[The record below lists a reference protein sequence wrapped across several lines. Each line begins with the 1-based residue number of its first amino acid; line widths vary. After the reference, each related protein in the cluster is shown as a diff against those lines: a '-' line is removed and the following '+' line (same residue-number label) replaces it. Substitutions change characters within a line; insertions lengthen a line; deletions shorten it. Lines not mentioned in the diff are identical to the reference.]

1 MTRIALL
8 LALACTGWPGVA
20 QKVRVDYDR
29 TLAFSHYRTYQWIAL
44 PEAQPANGQFPNQLM
59 QERIVRFIE
68 DAMAAKGLRRVETGG
83 DVLIGYKMNV
93 TEQQQFTTVGS
104 GWGWG
109 WGSEFSTTTAETIF
123 IGTLVIDIMDAR
135 QKQLIFQG
143 ASIATISSRPQKNT
157 KKLRKAINEIF
168 EKYPPKP

>member
-1 MTRIALL
+1 
-8 LALACTGWPGVA
+8 
-20 QKVRVDYDR
+20 
-29 TLAFSHYRTYQWIAL
+29 
-44 PEAQPANGQFPNQLM
+44 M

>member
-8 LALACTGWPGVA
+8 VALACTGWPGMA

-68 DAMAAKGLRRVETGG
+68 DAMAAKGLKRVETGG
-83 DVLIGYKMNV
+83 DVLIGYQMNV
-93 TEQQQFTTVGS
+93 TEQQQFNTVGS

-109 WGSEFSTTTAETIF
+109 WGSEFSTTTTETIYM
-123 IGTLVIDIMDAR
+123 GRLVIDIMDPR